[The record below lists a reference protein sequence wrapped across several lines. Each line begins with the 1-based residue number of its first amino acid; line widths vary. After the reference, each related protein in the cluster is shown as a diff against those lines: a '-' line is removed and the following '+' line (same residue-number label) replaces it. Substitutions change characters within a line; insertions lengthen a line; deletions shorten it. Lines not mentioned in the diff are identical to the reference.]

1 MQPLDEEHVKFIIR
15 QVAQGVK
22 ALHSRLII
30 HRDIKCENIM
40 MTDSTRSAQVRIAD
54 LGSAK
59 QLRSPH
65 DTATFMIGT
74 PGYIAPEVLIDK
86 RYGFGYDIWSL
97 GALMYM
103 LLSFRL
109 PFYSKDSTE
118 LKRRLRLEELNLN
131 ANASLCRISQPAK
144 DLLSSMLT
152 KNPMQRPNIDQV
164 LIHPW
169 FQ

>member
-54 LGSAK
+54 LGSAIK
-59 QLRSPH
+59 LRSPH

-74 PGYIAPEVLIDK
+74 PGYIAPEVLINK
-86 RYGFGYDIWSL
+86 RYGFGYDIWSI
-97 GALMYM
+97 GALMHM

-109 PFYSKDSTE
+109 PFYSKDSKE

-152 KNPMQRPNIDQV
+152 KNPMQRPNID
-164 LIHPW
+164 
-169 FQ
+169 